1 MSKRL
6 HDALSAMKK
15 NGMLAGFVFDEAH
28 CVSQGVYDFRPAYK
42 SLRWLKN
49 SYASVSSMDLA
60 GTATYEVKENIKQLL
75 VLHNPR
81 VFEACCSRPNLKYSV
96 VQKTTTAGRI
106 VIDMVREK
114 YPTSSCIVYCFSKD
128 DCGKC
133 CSYLRSDGIEAVL
146 YHAAMSVG
154 SRRRALTR

>member
-49 SYASVSSMDLA
+49 SYASVSSMA
-60 GTATYEVKENIKQLL
+60 FTATATYEVKENIKQLL

-81 VFEACCSRPNLKYSV
+81 VFEACCSRPNLMYSV
-96 VQKTTTAGRI
+96 VQKTTTAGQI
-106 VIDMVREK
+106 VRDMVREK
-114 YPTSSCIVYCFSKD
+114 YSTSSGIVYCFSKD
-128 DCGKC
+128 DCVNV
-133 CSYLRSDGIEAVL
+133 VL
-146 YHAAMSVG
+146 ILGPMV
-154 SRRRALTR
+154 LKLFCTMLL